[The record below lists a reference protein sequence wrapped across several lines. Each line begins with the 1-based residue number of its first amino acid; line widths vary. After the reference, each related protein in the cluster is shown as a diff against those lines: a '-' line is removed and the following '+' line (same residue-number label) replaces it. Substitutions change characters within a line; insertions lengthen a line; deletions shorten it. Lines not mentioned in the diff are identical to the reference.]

1 MFLFFYNIPCRHRYY
16 YETWEQL
23 HEIAYLQFPGLV
35 WQTLVPALYTAWNL
49 LRQHIST
56 YIAAGPPGSSTA
68 QPSTH
73 YGGRCF
79 GNQVSD
85 SDDVV
90 SAPVC
95 CYTKWCSSGSLYLC
109 YRQPAFGFNGFHYAN
124 RPTVLFYWWYVVY
137 WYLSFPVKLPGWKYF
152 FFCIQ
157 ASYI

>member
-1 MFLFFYNIPCRHRYY
+1 MGVSKICITIQGNVPFFSVISPVVIDITTRR
-16 YETWEQL
+16 ERQL

-49 LRQHIST
+49 RRQHIST

-95 CYTKWCSSGSLYLC
+95 CYTKWCSSGSRYLC
-109 YRQPAFGFNGFHYAN
+109 YPQPAFGFNGFHYAN
-124 RPTVLFYWWYVVY
+124 RPTVLFYWWYVV
-137 WYLSFPVKLPGWKYF
+137 
-152 FFCIQ
+152 
-157 ASYI
+157 